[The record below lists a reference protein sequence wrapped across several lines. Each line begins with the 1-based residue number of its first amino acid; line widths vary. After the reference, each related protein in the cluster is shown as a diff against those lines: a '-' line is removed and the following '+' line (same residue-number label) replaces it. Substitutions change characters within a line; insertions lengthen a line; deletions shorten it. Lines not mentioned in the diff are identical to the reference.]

1 VETESKPMTKLIDA
15 LTARTRFGELMDEVD
30 ADQVRFVVSRRGKAK
45 VVILS
50 VRDYLRNVIKQPDL
64 LTTIQVSA
72 QKAGLDKLSEAEI
85 DVEIAAHRQSK

>member
-1 VETESKPMTKLIDA
+1 MEAEARPITKLSDA

-50 VRDYLRNVIKQPDL
+50 VRGYLGNVIKRPDL
-64 LTTIQVSA
+64 LTNIQVSA
-72 QKAGLDKLSEAEI
+72 PEAGLAKLSEAEI
-85 DVEIAAHRQSK
+85 DAEIAAHRQSK